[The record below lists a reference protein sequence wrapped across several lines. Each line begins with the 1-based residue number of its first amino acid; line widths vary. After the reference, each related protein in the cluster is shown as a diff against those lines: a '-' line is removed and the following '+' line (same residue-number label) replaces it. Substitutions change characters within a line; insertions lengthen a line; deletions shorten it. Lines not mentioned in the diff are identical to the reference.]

1 MRTIALS
8 LLVFS
13 LLAAD
18 LDTPYTR
25 IAKLASYISAGDT
38 VGALETF
45 DKSLANYGRI
55 SEYLTALS
63 TQADVLCAIQVV
75 ADKEADD
82 AKADVHHLDL
92 DWYMTLKSRAG
103 IPARQTEAA
112 PGPGSSGHDA
122 AVRRKMA
129 HHRALAG
136 FDTCSAHDKVRCC
149 NKVLDHTKRII
160 ALTLIC
166 AVPVLGGADDEWQT
180 LYSLALNAACC
191 PGLRE
196 SGRHLQP
203 GVAGRRAVRQSG
215 SESGVH
221 TTGDWRACSGRKS
234 ICLKRKRM
242 RSCGK
247 HTTSPRIPAIRAPE
261 YARAAFTLAGILSD
275 EGKYQPA
282 LDAVRRA
289 LPLIEGSLG
298 PRDTVTADAICMEGD
313 AFRLLRMYASAQPPL
328 RRCADMRA
336 DSNGVNTAE
345 FGEAANSLATVYQ
358 HLGQYKE
365 ADRYFTYAA
374 KIREV
379 TLGITSPAL
388 ADTLEAHA
396 LLLRQ
401 LGRDGEAKQK
411 ERMAAAI
418 RAHTGSK

>member
-1 MRTIALS
+1 
-8 LLVFS
+8 
-13 LLAAD
+13 
-18 LDTPYTR
+18 
-25 IAKLASYISAGDT
+25 
-38 VGALETF
+38 
-45 DKSLANYGRI
+45 
-55 SEYLTALS
+55 
-63 TQADVLCAIQVV
+63 
-75 ADKEADD
+75 
-82 AKADVHHLDL
+82 
-92 DWYMTLKSRAG
+92 
-103 IPARQTEAA
+103 
-112 PGPGSSGHDA
+112 
-122 AVRRKMA
+122 MA

-136 FDTCSAHDKVRCC
+136 YDPCSAHDKVRCC

-180 LYSLALNAACC
+180 LYSLAMNAASVRDFAKADAIFSRALRDAELFGKAD
-191 PGLRE
+191 PRVGLTLQGLASLQRSEKRLPEAEE
-196 SGRHLQP
+196 S
-203 GVAGRRAVRQSG
+203 ARRAVTILTANPGDQS
-215 SESGVH
+215 
-221 TTGDWRACSGRKS
+221 
-234 ICLKRKRM
+234 I
-242 RSCGK
+242 
-247 HTTSPRIPAIRAPE
+247 E
-261 YARAAFTLAGILSD
+261 YARATFTLAGVLMD

-328 RRCADMRA
+328 KRCADMRA

-345 FGEAANSLATVYQ
+345 FGEAANSLALVYQ

-388 ADTLEAHA
+388 AETLEAHA